1 MKRNDTDIKFLPTLA
16 TACGVLHNICEI
28 HDDNFD
34 EEWLVTE
41 AVVASA
47 PQAATS
53 APSGD
58 RIRATLCGY
67 IDTV

>member
-16 TACGVLHNICEI
+16 TACCVLHNICEI
-28 HDDNFD
+28 HNDNFD

-53 APSGD
+53 APSGV
-58 RIRATLCGY
+58 RIRVTLCDY
-67 IDTV
+67 LDTV